1 MDIEQIV
8 DDRIEKKMM
17 LYLEQWIS
25 DKERK
30 NQLDEN

>member
-17 LYLEQWIS
+17 WYLEQWIS

-30 NQLDEN
+30 KNQLY